1 MMTQIN
7 PHLAANAA
15 SGETETSKVGIGLA
29 YLASRFTPTWTVRPF
44 NIFWD
49 VTYRFE
55 VFITWAKSLS
65 IDGNGD

>member
-1 MMTQIN
+1 MTRTN
-7 PHLAANAA
+7 PHLAANVT
-15 SGETETSKVGIGLA
+15 SGETDTSNKNSIGLA
-29 YLASRFTPTWTVRPF
+29 YLASRFTPTRTVRPF